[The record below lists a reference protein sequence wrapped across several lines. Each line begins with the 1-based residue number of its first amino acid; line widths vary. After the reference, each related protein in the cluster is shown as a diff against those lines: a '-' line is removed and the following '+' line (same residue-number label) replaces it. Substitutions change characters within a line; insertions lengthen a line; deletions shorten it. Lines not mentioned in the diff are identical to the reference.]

1 MQHSDIDLFPTTRIN
16 NLEAGDS
23 KVSISFDSYS
33 QNISIS
39 STDRASTLNIRLD
52 QDKMMRAFV
61 YSLGNVSIKYYE
73 AKKKFLHDVLKEVT
87 TKLVGAYEEGTP
99 ERNQLE
105 KFLVDTFSKKENT
118 NKWKINFKSR

>member
-39 STDRASTLNIRLD
+39 STDRANTINIRLD
-52 QDKMMRAFV
+52 QEKMMRAFV
-61 YSLGNVSIKYYE
+61 YSL
-73 AKKKFLHDVLKEVT
+73 
-87 TKLVGAYEEGTP
+87 VGVYEEGTP

-105 KFLVDTFSKKENT
+105 KFLVDTFSKKESN
-118 NKWKINFKSR
+118 NA

>member
-1 MQHSDIDLFPTTRIN
+1 MQHSDLDLFPTTRSN

-39 STDRASTLNIRLD
+39 STDRASTLYIRLD

-61 YSLGNVSIKYYE
+61 YSLGNVSIKYDE
-73 AKKKFLHDVLKEVT
+73 AKRKFLHDVLKEVT

-118 NKWKINFKSR
+118 NK

>member
-1 MQHSDIDLFPTTRIN
+1 MQHSDIDLFPTTRVN
-16 NLEAGDS
+16 NLEAGEA
-23 KVSISFDSYS
+23 KVSICFDSYS

-39 STDRASTLNIRLD
+39 DTNRANTINIRLD
-52 QDKMMRAFV
+52 QEKMMRAFI
-61 YSLGNVSIKYYE
+61 YSLGNVRIKYDE

-87 TKLVGAYEEGTP
+87 TKLVSAYEEGTP

-118 NKWKINFKSR
+118 NNA

>member
-1 MQHSDIDLFPTTRIN
+1 MQHSDIDLFPTTRVN
-16 NLEAGDS
+16 NLEAGES

-52 QDKMMRAFV
+52 QEKMMRAFV
-61 YSLGNVSIKYYE
+61 YSLGNVHIKYDE
-73 AKKKFLHDVLKEVT
+73 AKRKFLHDVLKEVT

-105 KFLVDTFSKKENT
+105 TFLVDTFSKKNPF
-118 NKWKINFKSR
+118 NKESNK

>member
-16 NLEAGDS
+16 NLEAGES

-33 QNISIS
+33 QSISIS

-61 YSLGNVSIKYYE
+61 YSLGNVSIKYDE

-105 KFLVDTFSKKENT
+105 KFLVDTFSKKESN
-118 NKWKINFKSR
+118 NAN

>member
-1 MQHSDIDLFPTTRIN
+1 MQHADIDLFPTTRIN

-52 QDKMMRAFV
+52 QEKMMRAFI
-61 YSLGNVSIKYYE
+61 YSLGNVSIKYDE
-73 AKKKFLHDVLKEVT
+73 AKKKFLYDVLKEVT
-87 TKLVGAYEEGTP
+87 SKLVGAYEEGTP

-105 KFLVDTFSKKENT
+105 KFLVDSFSKKNPF
-118 NKWKINFKSR
+118 NKESNNAN

>member
-39 STDRASTLNIRLD
+39 STDRANTINIRLD
-52 QDKMMRAFV
+52 QEKMMRAFV
-61 YSLGNVSIKYYE
+61 YSLGNVSIKYDE
-73 AKKKFLHDVLKEVT
+73 AKKKFLNDVLKEVT
-87 TKLVGAYEEGTP
+87 SKLVNAYEEGTP

-105 KFLVDTFSKKENT
+105 TFLVDAFSKKNPF
-118 NKWKINFKSR
+118 NKESNK